1 MIKYEVP
8 QLLSPA
14 SSPLQIFY
22 MEWNMVKID
31 AFEALLR
38 PVIAWPTENCFSMSP
53 SGFRM
58 TYAITFE
65 MKGCLFKA
73 LGPYFCMFPL

>member
-1 MIKYEVP
+1 
-8 QLLSPA
+8 
-14 SSPLQIFY
+14 
-22 MEWNMVKID
+22 MVKID